1 MHATNGSSSFS
12 GIHNTLIGHAYM
24 CVVIKSAN
32 TYLISFCILVHAA
45 KNIWKKRF
53 FEEKR
58 KTAALEEQVNR
69 LRHEVDAQHKALMS
83 YLENKGTLI
92 CIVALRRLPAIT
104 VQQSQYQVGPPKSI
118 RHKRAL
124 WISIFCVFRT
134 RG

>member
-1 MHATNGSSSFS
+1 M
-12 GIHNTLIGHAYM
+12 
-24 CVVIKSAN
+24 
-32 TYLISFCILVHAA
+32 ISFCILIHAA

-92 CIVALRRLPAIT
+92 CRFEKIARNYSTTIT
-104 VQQSQYQVGPPKSI
+104 VSSRSTKIYTS
-118 RHKRAL
+118 
-124 WISIFCVFRT
+124 
-134 RG
+134 